1 MLSANT
7 QICNYARSVLLFSG
21 FINTHP
27 RADTKIPSESKAP
40 RRRLNILPPFLV
52 VILETVTHTS
62 KKNTAQLGGVLR
74 L

>member
-21 FINTHP
+21 FINTQP
-27 RADTKIPSESKAP
+27 MVESKAP
-40 RRRLNILPPFLV
+40 RRRINILPPFLV
-52 VILETVTHTS
+52 VIQETVTHTS